1 MNMVAQRR
9 TSTASASPPFSVRL
23 DPNVRRR
30 AEVALDAM
38 GLSLGG
44 YLNMAVAA
52 AARGDVNPMDFMSPG
67 PKTLAAIK
75 ELQEGGGK
83 SFVSV
88 DELMADL
95 NADD

>member
-1 MNMVAQRR
+1 MVTKRR
-9 TSTASASPPFSVRL
+9 ISTASASSPFSVRL

-52 AARGDVNPMDFMSPG
+52 ASRGDVNPMDFMSPG

-75 ELQEGGGK
+75 ELQEGGGR
-83 SFVSV
+83 SFACV